1 MLSPALHP
9 VGSETPW
16 VLCHAL
22 SVPSHCPLHHS
33 TKAKGHS
40 PCGTGCLE
48 GLGSPQ
54 RVSAPHAALLK
65 TSEEPQGS
73 PLSSCTLP
81 VLFSR
86 RSSTFSQ
93 QWPGVTALLPF
104 LTRLSSSFGRHL
116 PSFASFFFSPHS
128 GGAQLWPHS
137 VSSPIWCFL
146 AMCPR
151 GAAAAVGHPPSP
163 SCGAGPGTPPPES
176 LRGAPTPC
184 ACPWGWD
191 QSSQRGLAT
200 CGGPALPAASS
211 RREAAKHRLWQHA
224 AGRGTR
230 EGSEQSS
237 SPAGFHFCQGLQ
249 RCFVPLC

>member
-1 MLSPALHP
+1 M
-9 VGSETPW
+9 
-16 VLCHAL
+16 
-22 SVPSHCPLHHS
+22 
-33 TKAKGHS
+33 
-40 PCGTGCLE
+40 
-48 GLGSPQ
+48 
-54 RVSAPHAALLK
+54 
-65 TSEEPQGS
+65 
-73 PLSSCTLP
+73 
-81 VLFSR
+81 
-86 RSSTFSQ
+86 
-93 QWPGVTALLPF
+93 LPF

-116 PSFASFFFSPHS
+116 PSFASFFFSPHA

-151 GAAAAVGHPPSP
+151 GAAAAVGHPSSP
-163 SCGAGPGTPPPES
+163 SCGAGPGTPPQES

-191 QSSQRGLAT
+191 QGPQRGLAT

-211 RREAAKHRLWQHA
+211 RREAAKHRLWQRA

-249 RCFVPLC
+249 RCFVPLCWGVGWQDPRTRSRLAPQDPSCPVCFMSPNQWQWGSTGSPSWKGDIQRG